1 MKTDLSSGITLKGSA
16 YTYRIERTLGSGTFG
31 ITYLATILSGAGAL
45 DGKVHVCIK
54 EFFMHDVNGREGS
67 AVTASTKNG
76 LWNDYRKKF
85 EREAR
90 RLAAIKHPGVVQVL
104 EAFNQNNTSYY
115 SMEYLGGGSLDGY
128 IKKKGHLTEPE
139 ALRLFKHVTDAMSY
153 LHAQHMLHLDLKPG
167 NIMMKDDGTT
177 AIIDFGLAKQ
187 FDSNGNPES
196 SSTIGA
202 GTPGYAPI
210 EQAHYNGENRT
221 AFPATMD
228 VYALGATLFKMLTGK
243 RPPEGSQVL
252 NEGLPTDELHRYGVK
267 QRTVSAIEHA
277 MESMVARRTPTVAA
291 LASELAQAYQF
302 TQPSLPEEPE
312 DEVTVLDPDNVP
324 EQPAEPTQPIRPTR
338 PTKPT
343 KPTKPTR
350 PTRPIKPVRPA
361 DPATP
366 IKQPSSNINFKR
378 IAMLVGIPVVL
389 IVLAILVMNTSYMRE
404 RQAFGYVTEAR
415 NIAACELYMKS
426 CPDGKR
432 LEEVMYMQ
440 ANFSDNAPEYLS
452 MYLQRWGENGAHSDE
467 IRARYDSVWM
477 DAHDK
482 LQQAMPKGGSSEALV
497 KMIDYLHDHYLHN
510 YTSKVNIDFSALT
523 EYDDLPE
530 DVRYQ
535 LSMNTEYPLLGAHM
549 RSFKENLIEKSSLEY
564 QVFREADNIFFTSF
578 DAIFGMNNTIID
590 GITEAGIAG
599 TDTDPAL
606 LKKVPCIQVDCRV
619 TTKMNGKYPVV
630 WQLKKPGDMDI
641 DALYGLAIE
650 FHFTTSLVLPGKETI
665 VLQKG
670 TFTPNINN
678 VSAETIKGLY
688 DKATEGAC
696 SMYSADLAEKLGFTR
711 FMRK

>member
-252 NEGLPTDELHRYGVK
+252 NDGLPTDELHRYGVS

-277 MESMVARRTPTVAA
+277 MEPMVARRTPTVAA
-291 LASELAQAYQF
+291 LASELAQANQP
-302 TQPSLPEEPE
+302 TQPVQPEDPE
-312 DEVTVLDPDNVP
+312 DEATIVEP
-324 EQPAEPTQPIRPTR
+324 EQPAEPTQPTQPIR

-350 PTRPIKPVRPA
+350 PVRPA

-378 IAMLVGIPVVL
+378 IAMFVGIPVVL

-510 YTSKVNIDFSALT
+510 YTYTVNIDFSALT

-535 LSMNTEYPLLGAHM
+535 LSMNTQYPLLGAHM

-564 QVFREADNIFFTSF
+564 QVFSEADNIFFTSF
-578 DAIFGMNNTIID
+578 DAIFGINNTIID

>member
-252 NEGLPTDELHRYGVK
+252 NDGLPTDELHRYGVS

-277 MESMVARRTPTVAA
+277 MEPMVARRTPTVAA
-291 LASELAQAYQF
+291 LASELAQPYQP
-302 TQPSLPEEPE
+302 TQPVQPE
-312 DEVTVLDPDNVP
+312 DSEDEATIFDPIVEP
-324 EQPAEPTQPIRPTR
+324 EQPAEPTQPIRPT
-338 PTKPT
+338 

-350 PTRPIKPVRPA
+350 PIRPVRPA

-378 IAMLVGIPVVL
+378 IAMFVGIPVVL
-389 IVLAILVMNTSYMRE
+389 IVLAIFVMNTSYMRE

-452 MYLQRWGENGAHSDE
+452 MYLQRWGENGAHSAE
-467 IRARYDSVWM
+467 IRARYDSVWT

-482 LQQAMPKGGSSEALV
+482 LLQAMPDTVQGGSSEALV
-497 KMIDYLHDHYLHN
+497 KMIDYLHDNYLHN
-510 YTSKVNIDFSALT
+510 YTSTVNIDFSALT

-535 LSMNTEYPLLGAHM
+535 LNMNPKYPLLGAHM

-564 QVFREADNIFFTSF
+564 QVFSETNNVFSTSF
-578 DAIFGMNNTIID
+578 EAIFGSNNSIFCCISET
-590 GITEAGIAG
+590 GIAG

-665 VLQKG
+665 LLQKG

>member
-252 NEGLPTDELHRYGVK
+252 NDGLPTDELHRYGVS

-277 MESMVARRTPTVAA
+277 MEPMVARRTPTVAA
-291 LASELAQAYQF
+291 LASELAQPYQF

-324 EQPAEPTQPIRPTR
+324 EQPAEPAEPTQPIRPTR
-338 PTKPT
+338 P
-343 KPTKPTR
+343 
-350 PTRPIKPVRPA
+350 IKPAEPT
-361 DPATP
+361 TP

-378 IAMLVGIPVVL
+378 IAMFVGIPVVL
-389 IVLAILVMNTSYMRE
+389 IVLAIFVMNTSYMRE

-467 IRARYDSVWM
+467 IRARYDSVWL

-482 LQQAMPKGGSSEALV
+482 LLQAMPDTVQGGSSEALV

-535 LSMNTEYPLLGAHM
+535 LSMNTQYPLLGAHM

-665 VLQKG
+665 LLQKG

>member
-1 MKTDLSSGITLKGSA
+1 MRNLYYQLIMKTDLSSGIMLKGNA

-67 AVTASTKNG
+67 AVTASTKDG
-76 LWNDYRKKF
+76 LWTNYRQKF

-90 RLAAIKHPGVVQVL
+90 RLAAVKHPGVVQVL

-128 IKKKGHLTEPE
+128 ITKKGHLNEPE

-153 LHAQHMLHLDLKPG
+153 LHAQRMLHLDLKPS

-228 VYALGATLFKMLTGK
+228 VYALGATLFKMLTGQ
-243 RPPEGSQVL
+243 RPPEASQVL
-252 NEGLPTDELHRYGVK
+252 NDGLPTNELRRYGVS

-277 MESMVARRTPTVAA
+277 MEPMVARRTPTVAA
-291 LASELAQAYQF
+291 LANELAQPYQP
-302 TQPSLPEEPE
+302 TQPVQPEEPE
-312 DEVTVLDPDNVP
+312 NEVTILDPIVEP
-324 EQPAEPTQPIRPTR
+324 EQPAEPTQPIRP
-338 PTKPT
+338 
-343 KPTKPTR
+343 
-350 PTRPIKPVRPA
+350 VRPA
-361 DPATP
+361 EPATP
-366 IKQPSSNINFKR
+366 IEQPSSNINFKR
-378 IAMLVGIPVVL
+378 IGMFVGIPVVL

-404 RQAFGYVTEAR
+404 RQAFDYVTKAR
-415 NIAACELYMKS
+415 NIAACKQYMKS

-432 LEEVMYMQ
+432 LEEVMYLQ
-440 ANFSDNAPEYLS
+440 ANFSEDAPEYLG
-452 MYLQRWGENGAHSDE
+452 MYLQRWGENGAHSAE
-467 IRARYDSVWM
+467 IRARYDSVWT

-482 LQQAMPKGGSSEALV
+482 LLQAMPNTVKGGSSEALV
-497 KMIDYLHDHYLHN
+497 KMIDYLHDNYLHD
-510 YTSKVNIDFSALT
+510 YTLTVNIDFSALT

-535 LSMNTEYPLLGAHM
+535 LSMNTQYPLLGAHM
-549 RSFKENLIEKSSLEY
+549 RSFKENLIENSSLEH
-564 QVFREADNIFFTSF
+564 QVFSETDNIFYASF
-578 DAIFGMNNTIID
+578 NAIFGLNNTIIG
-590 GITEAGIAG
+590 GISEAGIAG

-606 LKKVPCIQVDCRV
+606 LKKVPCIKVDCRV

-641 DALYGLAIE
+641 DALYGLAVE

-665 VLQKG
+665 LLQKG

-678 VSAETIKGLY
+678 VSAETMKELY
-688 DKATEGAC
+688 DKATEGVC
-696 SMYSADLAEKLGFTR
+696 TMYGADLAEKLGFTR